1 MSRPALLLLT
11 VLAAAAGGRAV
22 AQPLYT
28 TRVAGGFD
36 QPTFATAAPGDPGT
50 LYVLEQTGAVRAVTT
65 ATGAVA
71 EAPFLNLTGVPGAD
85 FTAPP
90 GSDNGLLGLA
100 FSPAFRSNGYFYV
113 DYTAANAG
121 GNVSIRVD
129 RFTYDFATGAVDV
142 NSRQNLLDIPKPG
155 QYHNGGWIGFS
166 PKDGYLYVSVG
177 DGDLDFS
184 GGQNN
189 AQDTASLLGKILR
202 LDVNNTSPGLNYAI
216 PATNPFVNTP
226 GARGEVWALGLR
238 NPWRASFDRKTG
250 DLYIG
255 DVGESSYE
263 EINFQKAGS
272 PGGANYG
279 WKYFEGNLYYGP
291 TVPANY
297 VPPIYTYPH
306 NGASAS
312 VTGGYV
318 YRGDLLDDDGTP
330 LDGTYFFGDYVTG
343 QVWSF
348 RYDGVSMTDF
358 RDRTDQ
364 FKAAANGG
372 TLGNITS
379 FAEDGDGNLYV
390 LDYQGDLFELQGLHA
405 VPEPGA
411 LALGGVA
418 ALGLWLRH
426 RRRRGRC

>member
-1 MSRPALLLLT
+1 M
-11 VLAAAAGGRAV
+11 
-22 AQPLYT
+22 
-28 TRVAGGFD
+28 
-36 QPTFATAAPGDPGT
+36 
-50 LYVLEQTGAVRAVTT
+50 
-65 ATGAVA
+65 
-71 EAPFLNLTGVPGAD
+71 
-85 FTAPP
+85 
-90 GSDNGLLGLA
+90 
-100 FSPAFRSNGYFYV
+100 
-113 DYTAANAG
+113 
-121 GNVSIRVD
+121 D

-177 DGDLDFS
+177 DGNTDFFLN
-184 GGQNN
+184 GNN
-189 AQDTASLLGKILR
+189 NYAQDTGSLLGKILR
-202 LDVNNTSPGLNYAI
+202 LDVNSTSPGLNYAI
-216 PATNPFVNTP
+216 PATNPYANTP
-226 GARGEVWALGLR
+226 GARGEVWASGLR

-250 DLYIG
+250 DLYIA
-255 DVGESSYE
+255 DVGENAFE

-279 WKYFEGNLYYGP
+279 WKYLEGSFFWGP

-297 VPPIYTYPH
+297 VGPIYEYPH
-306 NGASAS
+306 PGTHPVS

-348 RYDGVSMTDF
+348 RYDGISMTDF
-358 RDRTDQ
+358 RDRTAE
-364 FKAAANGG
+364 FKDAANGG

-390 LDYQGDLFELQGLHA
+390 LDYQGNLFELQGIHA